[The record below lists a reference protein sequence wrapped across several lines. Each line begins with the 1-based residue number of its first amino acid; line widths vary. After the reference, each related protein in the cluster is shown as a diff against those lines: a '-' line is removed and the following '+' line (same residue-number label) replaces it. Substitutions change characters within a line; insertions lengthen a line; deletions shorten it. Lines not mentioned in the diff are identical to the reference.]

1 MKRYLIATIV
11 AFSTYS
17 IALADNIGD
26 VLKQVASNNLTLQAL
41 AHDNQ
46 ADVLDIKASNS
57 IGGPS
62 VEYSPFFTKGY
73 SGVAESELVV
83 SQEIDFPT
91 KYAAR
96 NKQAKMQNIV
106 GEQLLIKQRRDILLQ
121 AQLLCIDLI
130 RLNQTLSMLHERLAN
145 SETLLQ
151 MYQKRMDAGDA
162 NALELNKVKL
172 DCMEVRTLV
181 NEAQGERTSLLQQL
195 RQLNGGKPIDVIDTV
210 LPEYP
215 QITNFESYRA
225 LALASD
231 ADVAVAQT
239 ALRSADMNLKL
250 QKNEWLPNISF
261 GYRRNTEH
269 GEGINGF
276 LVGVSFP
283 LYSNSNNVKA
293 ARQRRESAEL
303 QVMQAQNEAEATLRT
318 NYEQLQGLQQVIDH
332 SDVKLLQE
340 SLTLFAKA
348 LQQGEITALVYYVEI
363 NSIYEK
369 LQRHIDL
376 HCQSVK
382 LLAELH
388 KAELLLVPVES

>member
-17 IALADNIGD
+17 IALADTVGD

-239 ALRSADMNLKL
+239 ALRAADMNLKL

-388 KAELLLVPVES
+388 KAEL

>member
-239 ALRSADMNLKL
+239 ALRAADMNLKL

-261 GYRRNTEH
+261 GYRRNTEQ

-276 LVGVSFP
+276 LVGVSFS

-388 KAELLLVPVES
+388 KAEL

>member
-1 MKRYLIATIV
+1 M

-239 ALRSADMNLKL
+239 ALRAADMNLKL

-261 GYRRNTEH
+261 GYRRNTEQ

-303 QVMQAQNEAEATLRT
+303 QVMQAQNEAEASMRT

-388 KAELLLVPVES
+388 KAEL

>member
-210 LPEYP
+210 LPKYP

-239 ALRSADMNLKL
+239 ALRAADMNLKL

-388 KAELLLVPVES
+388 KAEL

>member
-1 MKRYLIATIV
+1 MKRFLIATIV

-17 IALADNIGD
+17 IAFADNIGD
-26 VLKQVASNNLTLQAL
+26 VLKQVAVNNLTLQAL

-73 SGVAESELVV
+73 SGVVESELVV

-96 NKQAKMQNIV
+96 NKQAKMQNIL

-195 RQLNGGKPIDVIDTV
+195 KQLNGGKPIDVTDTV

-225 LALASD
+225 LAIASD

-239 ALRSADMNLKL
+239 ALRAADMNLKL

-303 QVMQAQNEAEATLRT
+303 QVLQAQNEAEASMRS

-340 SLTLFAKA
+340 SLDLFAKA

-369 LQRHIDL
+369 LQRHIEL

-388 KAELLLVPVES
+388 KAEL

>member
-26 VLKQVASNNLTLQAL
+26 VLKQVAVNNLTLQAL

-73 SGVAESELVV
+73 SGVVESELVV

-96 NKQAKMQNIV
+96 NKQAKMQHTV
-106 GEQLLIKQRRDILLQ
+106 GEQLLAKQRRDILLQ

-195 RQLNGGKPIDVIDTV
+195 KQLNGGKPIDVTDTV

-225 LALASD
+225 LAIASD

-239 ALRSADMNLKL
+239 ALRAADMNLKL

-303 QVMQAQNEAEATLRT
+303 QVLQAQNEAEASMRT

-340 SLTLFAKA
+340 SLDLFAKA
-348 LQQGEITALVYYVEI
+348 LQQGEITAIVYYVEI

-388 KAELLLVPVES
+388 KAEL

>member
-11 AFSTYS
+11 ALSTYS
-17 IALADNIGD
+17 IAIADTVGD
-26 VLKQVASNNLTLQAL
+26 VLKQVAANNLTLQAL
-41 AHDNQ
+41 VHDNQ

-96 NKQAKMQNIV
+96 NKQAQMQQTV
-106 GEQLLIKQRRDILLQ
+106 GDKLLAKQRRDILLQ

-130 RLNQTLSMLHERLAN
+130 RLNQTLSMLRERLAN

-151 MYQKRMDAGDA
+151 MYQKRMEAGDA

-195 RQLNGGKPIDVIDTV
+195 RQLNGGKPIDVTDTV
-210 LPEYP
+210 LPDYP
-215 QITNFESYRA
+215 QITNFEEYRA

-239 ALRSADMNLKL
+239 SLRAADMNLKL

-303 QVMQAQNEAEATLRT
+303 QVVQAQNEAEASLRT

-388 KAELLLVPVES
+388 KAEL

>member
-130 RLNQTLSMLHERLAN
+130 RFNQTLSMLHERLAN

-239 ALRSADMNLKL
+239 ALRAADMNLKL

-388 KAELLLVPVES
+388 KAEL

>member
-11 AFSTYS
+11 ALSTYS
-17 IALADNIGD
+17 IAIADTVGD
-26 VLKQVASNNLTLQAL
+26 VLKQVAANNLTLQAL
-41 AHDNQ
+41 VHDNQ

-91 KYAAR
+91 KYASR
-96 NKQAKMQNIV
+96 NKQAKMQQTV
-106 GEQLLIKQRRDILLQ
+106 GDKLLAKQRRDILLQ

-130 RLNQTLSMLHERLAN
+130 RLNQTLSMLRERLAN

-151 MYQKRMDAGDA
+151 MYQKRMEAGDA

-195 RQLNGGKPIDVIDTV
+195 RQLNGGKPIDVTDTV
-210 LPEYP
+210 LPDYP

-239 ALRSADMNLKL
+239 SLRAADMNLKL

-261 GYRRNTEH
+261 GYRRNTEQ

-283 LYSNSNNVKA
+283 LYSNSSNVKA

-303 QVMQAQNEAEATLRT
+303 QVVQAQNEAEASLRT

-388 KAELLLVPVES
+388 KEEL

>member
-11 AFSTYS
+11 ALSTYS
-17 IALADNIGD
+17 IAIADTVGD
-26 VLKQVASNNLTLQAL
+26 VLKQVAANNLTLQAL
-41 AHDNQ
+41 VHDNQ
-46 ADVLDIKASNS
+46 ADVLDVKASNS

-96 NKQAKMQNIV
+96 NKQAQMQQTV
-106 GEQLLIKQRRDILLQ
+106 GDKLLAKQRRDILLQ

-130 RLNQTLSMLHERLAN
+130 RLNQTLSMLRERLAN

-151 MYQKRMDAGDA
+151 MYQKRMEAGDA

-195 RQLNGGKPIDVIDTV
+195 RQLNGGKPIDVTDTV
-210 LPEYP
+210 LPDYP

-239 ALRSADMNLKL
+239 SLRAADMNLKL

-283 LYSNSNNVKA
+283 LYSNSSNVKA

-303 QVMQAQNEAEATLRT
+303 QVVQAQNEAEASLRT

-388 KAELLLVPVES
+388 KAEL

>member
-1 MKRYLIATIV
+1 M

-26 VLKQVASNNLTLQAL
+26 VLKQVAVNNLTLQAL

-96 NKQAKMQNIV
+96 NKQAKMQHTV
-106 GEQLLIKQRRDILLQ
+106 GEQLLAKQRRDILLQ
-121 AQLLCIDLI
+121 AQLLSIDLI

-195 RQLNGGKPIDVIDTV
+195 KQLNGGKPIDVTDTV

-239 ALRSADMNLKL
+239 ALRAADMNLKL

-303 QVMQAQNEAEATLRT
+303 QVLQAQNEAEASMRT

-340 SLTLFAKA
+340 SLDLFAKA

-382 LLAELH
+382 LLAELY
-388 KAELLLVPVES
+388 KAEL

>member
-239 ALRSADMNLKL
+239 ALRAADMNLKL

-261 GYRRNTEH
+261 GYRRNTEQ

-303 QVMQAQNEAEATLRT
+303 QVMQAQNEAEASLRT

-388 KAELLLVPVES
+388 KAEL

>member
-17 IALADNIGD
+17 IALSDNIGD

-41 AHDNQ
+41 VHDNQ

-239 ALRSADMNLKL
+239 ALRAADMNLKL

-261 GYRRNTEH
+261 GYRRNTEQ

-283 LYSNSNNVKA
+283 LYSNTNNVKA

-303 QVMQAQNEAEATLRT
+303 QVMQAQNEAEASMRT

-348 LQQGEITALVYYVEI
+348 LQHGEITALVYYVEI

-388 KAELLLVPVES
+388 KAEL

>member
-17 IALADNIGD
+17 IAFADNICD
-26 VLKQVASNNLTLQAL
+26 VLKQVASNNLTLKAL

-151 MYQKRMDAGDA
+151 MYQKRMDAGVA

-261 GYRRNTEH
+261 GYRRNTEQ

-283 LYSNSNNVKA
+283 LYSNSSNVKA

-303 QVMQAQNEAEATLRT
+303 QVVQAQNEAEATLRT

-388 KAELLLVPVES
+388 KAEL

>member
-1 MKRYLIATIV
+1 M

-181 NEAQGERTSLLQQL
+181 NEAQDERTSLLQQL

-239 ALRSADMNLKL
+239 ALRAADMNLKL

-261 GYRRNTEH
+261 GYRRNTEQ

-293 ARQRRESAEL
+293 ARQRRVSAEL
-303 QVMQAQNEAEATLRT
+303 LVMQAQNEAEASMRT

-348 LQQGEITALVYYVEI
+348 LQHGEITALVYYVEI

-388 KAELLLVPVES
+388 KAEL

>member
-26 VLKQVASNNLTLQAL
+26 VLKQVASNNLTLKAL

-195 RQLNGGKPIDVIDTV
+195 RQLNGGKPIDVIDIV

-239 ALRSADMNLKL
+239 ALRAADMNLKL

-261 GYRRNTEH
+261 GYRRNTEQ

-303 QVMQAQNEAEATLRT
+303 QVMQAQNEAEASMRT

-348 LQQGEITALVYYVEI
+348 LQHGEITALVYYVEI

-388 KAELLLVPVES
+388 KAEL

>member
-11 AFSTYS
+11 ALSTYS
-17 IALADNIGD
+17 VALADTVGD
-26 VLKQVASNNLTLQAL
+26 VLKQVAANNLTLQAL
-41 AHDNQ
+41 VHDNQ

-96 NKQAKMQNIV
+96 NKQAQMQQTV
-106 GEQLLIKQRRDILLQ
+106 GDKLLAKQRRDILLQ

-130 RLNQTLSMLHERLAN
+130 RLNQTLSMLRERLAN

-151 MYQKRMDAGDA
+151 MYQKRMEAGDA

-195 RQLNGGKPIDVIDTV
+195 RQLNGGKPIDVTDTV
-210 LPEYP
+210 LPDYP

-239 ALRSADMNLKL
+239 SLRAADMNLKL

-261 GYRRNTEH
+261 GYRRNTEQ
-269 GEGINGF
+269 GKGINGF

-283 LYSNSNNVKA
+283 LYSNSSNVKA

-303 QVMQAQNEAEATLRT
+303 QVVQAQNEAEASLRT

-388 KAELLLVPVES
+388 KEEL

>member
-11 AFSTYS
+11 ALSTYS
-17 IALADNIGD
+17 VALADTVGD
-26 VLKQVASNNLTLQAL
+26 VLKQVAANNITLQAL
-41 AHDNQ
+41 VHDNQ

-96 NKQAKMQNIV
+96 NKQAQMQQTV
-106 GEQLLIKQRRDILLQ
+106 GDKLLAKQRRDILLQ

-130 RLNQTLSMLHERLAN
+130 RLNQTLSMLRERLAN

-151 MYQKRMDAGDA
+151 MYQKRMEAGDA

-195 RQLNGGKPIDVIDTV
+195 RQLNGGKPIDVTDTV
-210 LPEYP
+210 LPDYP

-239 ALRSADMNLKL
+239 SLRAADMNLKL

-303 QVMQAQNEAEATLRT
+303 QVVQAQNEAEASLRT

-388 KAELLLVPVES
+388 KAEL

>member
-41 AHDNQ
+41 VHDNQ

-96 NKQAKMQNIV
+96 NKQAKMQNIL

-239 ALRSADMNLKL
+239 ALRAADMNLKL

-261 GYRRNTEH
+261 GYRRNTEQ

-303 QVMQAQNEAEATLRT
+303 QVMQAQNEAEASMRT

-348 LQQGEITALVYYVEI
+348 LQHGEITALVYYVEI

-388 KAELLLVPVES
+388 KAEL

>member
-17 IALADNIGD
+17 IALADTVGD
-26 VLKQVASNNLTLQAL
+26 VLKQVAANNLTLQAL
-41 AHDNQ
+41 VHDNQ

-239 ALRSADMNLKL
+239 ALRAADMNLKL

-261 GYRRNTEH
+261 GYRRNTEQ

-303 QVMQAQNEAEATLRT
+303 QVVQAQNEAEASLRT

-388 KAELLLVPVES
+388 KAEL

>member
-239 ALRSADMNLKL
+239 ALRAADMNLKL

-283 LYSNSNNVKA
+283 LYSNCSNVKA

-303 QVMQAQNEAEATLRT
+303 QVMQAQNEAEASMRT

-388 KAELLLVPVES
+388 KAEL

>member
-26 VLKQVASNNLTLQAL
+26 VLKQVASNNITLQAL

-96 NKQAKMQNIV
+96 NKQAKMQHTV
-106 GEQLLIKQRRDILLQ
+106 GEQLLAKQRRDILLQ

-239 ALRSADMNLKL
+239 ALRAADMNLKL

-340 SLTLFAKA
+340 SLDLFAKA

-388 KAELLLVPVES
+388 KAEL

>member
-11 AFSTYS
+11 ALSTYS
-17 IALADNIGD
+17 VALADTVGD
-26 VLKQVASNNLTLQAL
+26 VLKQVAANNLTLQAL
-41 AHDNQ
+41 VHDNQ

-96 NKQAKMQNIV
+96 NKQAQMQQTV
-106 GEQLLIKQRRDILLQ
+106 GDKLLAKQRRDILLQ

-130 RLNQTLSMLHERLAN
+130 RLNQTLSMLRERLAN

-151 MYQKRMDAGDA
+151 MYQKRMEAGDA

-172 DCMEVRTLV
+172 DCVEVRTLV

-195 RQLNGGKPIDVIDTV
+195 RQLNGGKPIDVTDTV
-210 LPEYP
+210 LPDYP

-239 ALRSADMNLKL
+239 SLRAADMNLKL

-261 GYRRNTEH
+261 GYRRNTEQ

-283 LYSNSNNVKA
+283 LYSNSSNVKA

-303 QVMQAQNEAEATLRT
+303 QVVQAQNEAEASLRT
-318 NYEQLQGLQQVIDH
+318 NYEQLQGLQQVINH

-388 KAELLLVPVES
+388 KAEL

>member
-11 AFSTYS
+11 ALSTYS
-17 IALADNIGD
+17 VALADTVGD
-26 VLKQVASNNLTLQAL
+26 VLKQVAANNLTLQAL
-41 AHDNQ
+41 VHDNQ

-96 NKQAKMQNIV
+96 NKQAKMQQTV
-106 GEQLLIKQRRDILLQ
+106 GDKLLAKQRRDILLQ

-239 ALRSADMNLKL
+239 ALRAADMNLKL

-388 KAELLLVPVES
+388 KAEL

>member
-11 AFSTYS
+11 ALSTYS
-17 IALADNIGD
+17 IAIADTVGD
-26 VLKQVASNNLTLQAL
+26 VLKQVAANNLTLQAL
-41 AHDNQ
+41 VHDNQ

-96 NKQAKMQNIV
+96 NKQAQMQQTV
-106 GEQLLIKQRRDILLQ
+106 GDKLLAKQRRDILLQ

-130 RLNQTLSMLHERLAN
+130 RLNQTLSMLRERLAN

-151 MYQKRMDAGDA
+151 MYQKRMEAGDA

-195 RQLNGGKPIDVIDTV
+195 RQLNGGKPIDVTDTV
-210 LPEYP
+210 LPDYP

-239 ALRSADMNLKL
+239 SLRAADMNLKL

-303 QVMQAQNEAEATLRT
+303 QVVQAQNEAEASLRT

-388 KAELLLVPVES
+388 KEEL

>member
-41 AHDNQ
+41 VHDNQ

-239 ALRSADMNLKL
+239 ALRAADMNLKL

-348 LQQGEITALVYYVEI
+348 LQHGEITALVYYVEI

-388 KAELLLVPVES
+388 KAEL

>member
-303 QVMQAQNEAEATLRT
+303 QVMQAQNEAEASMRT
-318 NYEQLQGLQQVIDH
+318 NYEQLQGLQQVIYH

-388 KAELLLVPVES
+388 KAEL

>member
-41 AHDNQ
+41 VHDNQ

-261 GYRRNTEH
+261 GYRRNTEQ

-303 QVMQAQNEAEATLRT
+303 QVMQAQNEAEASMRT

-348 LQQGEITALVYYVEI
+348 LQHGEITALVYYVEI

-388 KAELLLVPVES
+388 KAEL

>member
-11 AFSTYS
+11 ALSTYS
-17 IALADNIGD
+17 IALADTVGD
-26 VLKQVASNNLTLQAL
+26 VLKHVAANNLTLQAL
-41 AHDNQ
+41 VHDNQ

-96 NKQAKMQNIV
+96 NKQAKMQQTV
-106 GEQLLIKQRRDILLQ
+106 GDKLLAKQRRDILLQ

-130 RLNQTLSMLHERLAN
+130 RLNQTLSMLRERLAN

-151 MYQKRMDAGDA
+151 MYQKRMEAGDA

-195 RQLNGGKPIDVIDTV
+195 RQLNGGKPIDVTDTV
-210 LPEYP
+210 LPDYT
-215 QITNFESYRA
+215 QITNFEEYRA

-239 ALRSADMNLKL
+239 SLRAADMNLKL

-283 LYSNSNNVKA
+283 LYSNSSNVKA

-303 QVMQAQNEAEATLRT
+303 QVVQAQNEAEASLRT
-318 NYEQLQGLQQVIDH
+318 NYEQLQGLQQVINH

-388 KAELLLVPVES
+388 KAEL

>member
-17 IALADNIGD
+17 IALADTVGD
-26 VLKQVASNNLTLQAL
+26 VLKQVAANNLTLQAL

-96 NKQAKMQNIV
+96 NKQAKMQHTV
-106 GEQLLIKQRRDILLQ
+106 GEQLLAKQRRDILLQ

-151 MYQKRMDAGDA
+151 MYQKRMDAGDV

-239 ALRSADMNLKL
+239 ALRAADMNLKL

-261 GYRRNTEH
+261 GYRRNTEQ

-303 QVMQAQNEAEATLRT
+303 QVMQAQNEAEASMRT

-340 SLTLFAKA
+340 SLDLFAKA

-388 KAELLLVPVES
+388 KAEL

>member
-17 IALADNIGD
+17 IALADTVGD
-26 VLKQVASNNLTLQAL
+26 VLKQVAANNLTLQAL
-41 AHDNQ
+41 VHDNQ

-130 RLNQTLSMLHERLAN
+130 RLNQTLSMLHERLVN

-239 ALRSADMNLKL
+239 ALRAADMNLKL

-283 LYSNSNNVKA
+283 LYSNSSNVKA

-303 QVMQAQNEAEATLRT
+303 QVVQAQNEAEATLRT

-388 KAELLLVPVES
+388 KAEL

>member
-11 AFSTYS
+11 ALSTYS
-17 IALADNIGD
+17 IAIADTVGD
-26 VLKQVASNNLTLQAL
+26 VLKQVAANNITLQAL
-41 AHDNQ
+41 VHDNQ
-46 ADVLDIKASNS
+46 ADVLYVKASNS

-96 NKQAKMQNIV
+96 NKQAQMQQTV
-106 GEQLLIKQRRDILLQ
+106 GDKLLAKQRRDILLQ

-130 RLNQTLSMLHERLAN
+130 RLNQTLSMLRERLAN

-151 MYQKRMDAGDA
+151 MYQKRMEAGDA

-195 RQLNGGKPIDVIDTV
+195 RQLNGGKPIDVTDTV
-210 LPEYP
+210 LPDYP

-239 ALRSADMNLKL
+239 SLRAADMNLKL

-303 QVMQAQNEAEATLRT
+303 QVVQAQNEAEASLRT

-388 KAELLLVPVES
+388 KAEL

>member
-239 ALRSADMNLKL
+239 ALRAADMNLKL

-283 LYSNSNNVKA
+283 LYSNSSNVKA

-388 KAELLLVPVES
+388 KAEL

>member
-41 AHDNQ
+41 VHDNQ

-96 NKQAKMQNIV
+96 NKQAKMQNIL
-106 GEQLLIKQRRDILLQ
+106 GEQLLIKQRGDILLQ

-239 ALRSADMNLKL
+239 ALRAADMNLKL

-303 QVMQAQNEAEATLRT
+303 QVMQAHNEAEASMRT

-388 KAELLLVPVES
+388 KAEL

>member
-41 AHDNQ
+41 AYDNQ

-121 AQLLCIDLI
+121 AQILCIDLI

-210 LPEYP
+210 MPEYP

-239 ALRSADMNLKL
+239 ALRAADMNLKL

-261 GYRRNTEH
+261 GYRRNTEQ

-303 QVMQAQNEAEATLRT
+303 QVMQAQNETEASMRT

-348 LQQGEITALVYYVEI
+348 LQHGEITALVYYVEI

-388 KAELLLVPVES
+388 KAEL

>member
-1 MKRYLIATIV
+1 MKRYLITTIV

-17 IALADNIGD
+17 IAFADNIGD
-26 VLKQVASNNLTLQAL
+26 VLKQVAANNLTLQAL

-106 GEQLLIKQRRDILLQ
+106 GEQLLAKQRRDILLQ

-195 RQLNGGKPIDVIDTV
+195 KQLNGGKPIDVTDTV

-239 ALRSADMNLKL
+239 ALRAADMNLKL

-261 GYRRNTEH
+261 GYRRNTEQ

-303 QVMQAQNEAEATLRT
+303 QVMQAQNEAEASMRT

-348 LQQGEITALVYYVEI
+348 LQHGEITALVYYVEI

-388 KAELLLVPVES
+388 KAEL

>member
-17 IALADNIGD
+17 IAFADNIGD

-96 NKQAKMQNIV
+96 NKQAKMQNTV

-239 ALRSADMNLKL
+239 ALRAADMNLKL

-303 QVMQAQNEAEATLRT
+303 QVMQAQNEAEASMRT

-348 LQQGEITALVYYVEI
+348 LQHGEITALVYYVEI

-388 KAELLLVPVES
+388 KAEL

>member
-195 RQLNGGKPIDVIDTV
+195 RQLNGGKPIDVTDTV
-210 LPEYP
+210 LPKYP

-239 ALRSADMNLKL
+239 ALRAADMNLKL

-283 LYSNSNNVKA
+283 LYSNSSNVKA

-303 QVMQAQNEAEATLRT
+303 QVVQAQNEAEASLRT

-388 KAELLLVPVES
+388 KAEL

>member
-91 KYAAR
+91 KYVAR

-121 AQLLCIDLI
+121 AQILCIDLI

-210 LPEYP
+210 MPEYP

-239 ALRSADMNLKL
+239 ALRAADMNLKL

-261 GYRRNTEH
+261 GYRRNTEQ

-276 LVGVSFP
+276 LLGVSFP

-303 QVMQAQNEAEATLRT
+303 QVMQAQNEAEASMRT

-348 LQQGEITALVYYVEI
+348 LQHGEITALVYYVEI

-388 KAELLLVPVES
+388 KAEL